1 MYTLRVSY
9 DWRDAGIYSYQEGV
23 LVMAAGQID
32 NLITALGQSVD
43 AGLAYF
49 QGPGGQSQVQIGVW
63 HPREV
68 LCVLTWWH
76 QVTAEG
82 MEAVASGGAPYRIY
96 ASVDEMNA
104 RAVGRAAGKTIAQLA
119 EFVRGYQ
126 ARIVKAARAL
136 SDPNATVMVFGDG
149 SSRSALQRLETM
161 DAHWREKVQQLQ
173 TLSAA

>member
-1 MYTLRVSY
+1 
-9 DWRDAGIYSYQEGV
+9 
-23 LVMAAGQID
+23 MAAGQVE
-32 NLITALGQSVD
+32 NLITDLEQSVN

-49 QGPGGQSQVQIGVW
+49 EGPGGQSHAQIGTW

-76 QVTAEG
+76 QATAEG

-104 RAVGRAAGKTIAQLA
+104 RSVGRSAGKSIAQLA
-119 EFVRGYQ
+119 AL
-126 ARIVKAARAL
+126 ARSHQERIAKAARAIA
-136 SDPNATVMVFGDG
+136 DPNAIVMVFGDG
-149 SSRSALQRLETM
+149 ASRSAVQRLETVA
-161 DAHWREKVQQLQ
+161 AHWREKVQQLQ